1 VRGSSH
7 VVFGL
12 AGAVVVDGIFQL
24 SGPRLLAPHAA
35 VNADLLAQK
44 AVFYGFAALGS
55 LVPDIDNAR
64 STLGRRLGPISRG
77 IQHVAGHRT
86 IFHSLLGLVL
96 TGVIIWAAQF
106 GLGELLLSLGLPDAA
121 HALNVGVPPSQWAAS
136 GAGIGLLG
144 LLVGYFLHL
153 VADSLTEGGVP
164 WLFPSRVRY
173 GFPPNRHWR
182 FKTGTAME
190 PVVVVT
196 LAVLVVIAV
205 WARVVA
211 V

>member
-12 AGAVVVDGIFQL
+12 AGAVILDGVFQL
-24 SGPRLLAPHAA
+24 SGPRLFGPHTA
-35 VNADLLAQK
+35 VTPDLLAEK
-44 AVFYGFAALGS
+44 AIFYGFAAFGA

-64 STLGRRLGPISRG
+64 STLGRRLGWISRG
-77 IQHVAGHRT
+77 IQHFAGHRT
-86 IFHSLLGLVL
+86 LFHSLLGLAL
-96 TGVIIWAAQF
+96 TGIVIWAAQF
-106 GLGELLLSLGLPDAA
+106 GLGFLLLHYGLVDAA
-121 HALNVGVPPSQWAAS
+121 HTLNVGLPPDQWVAS
-136 GAGIGLLG
+136 GAGLGFIG

-173 GFPPNRHWR
+173 GFPPDRHWR
-182 FKTGTAME
+182 FKTGTPME
-190 PVVVVT
+190 VVT
-196 LAVLVVIAV
+196 VVALSVIVIVAV
-205 WARVVA
+205 WARVLA